1 MIASKLAV
9 HLPHRHRF
17 ALGIGNGAAES
28 GFAEKRPFI
37 HVDGKVNPVAH
48 MVVAMINI
56 AIGNAGS
63 DGSSHNRFAPNRL
76 TGCAEKVAIHAQEIL
91 CSRA

>member
-1 MIASKLAV
+1 
-9 HLPHRHRF
+9 
-17 ALGIGNGAAES
+17 
-28 GFAEKRPFI
+28 
-37 HVDGKVNPVAH
+37 

-63 DGSSHNRFAPNRL
+63 DGSSHNRLAPNRL